1 MTDPAPDN
9 NLRGLTSMKKIL
21 VGAAAAAALIAP
33 GVASADT
40 IGAIDYTFEN
50 TEYGNSEF
58 DAYSFGGA
66 IATDISHGLR
76 LQADARTTLQDW
88 DGSSGDYS
96 HSYAAAHLSG
106 DLGGF
111 NVGAFAGM
119 LSYYDDGGVMYG
131 VEGRTAFGALSI
143 DAAIALSDFGDNGY
157 DGTHYRLGGS
167 YFFSPNFAINAGYNI
182 SEINSGSDYDIDEW
196 TLGAAYQFGNNFELF
211 GNYIDAENDYGSGG
225 YDVESL
231 QLGVRLNIGGGT
243 LQENTNGGLWDAARG
258 VAHTYS
264 RW

>member
-1 MTDPAPDN
+1 
-9 NLRGLTSMKKIL
+9 MKKIL

-40 IGAIDYTFEN
+40 IGAIDYTYE
-50 TEYGNSEF
+50 TTDYESGSEF
-58 DAYSFGGA
+58 DAYSLGA
-66 IATDISHGLR
+66 GIATDISHGLR
-76 LQADARTTLQDW
+76 LQADGRTTLQDW

-119 LSYYDDGGVMYG
+119 LSYYDDGGTVYG
-131 VEGRTAFGALSI
+131 VEGRRAFGNLSL
-143 DAAIALSDFGDNGY
+143 DASIAFSEFGDNNY
-157 DGTHYRLGGS
+157 DGTHYAIGGS
-167 YFFSPNFAINAGYNI
+167 YFFSQNLSVNAGYNV
-182 SEINSGSDYDIDEW
+182 SEIDSGTDYDIDE
-196 TLGAAYQFGNNFELF
+196 LSIGAGYQFANNIELF
-211 GNYIDAENDYGSGG
+211 GNYVTGDVDYGFG
-225 YDVESL
+225 DNETETL

-243 LQENTNGGLWDAARG
+243 LQDNTNGGLWDTARG
-258 VAHTYS
+258 VSDTYN